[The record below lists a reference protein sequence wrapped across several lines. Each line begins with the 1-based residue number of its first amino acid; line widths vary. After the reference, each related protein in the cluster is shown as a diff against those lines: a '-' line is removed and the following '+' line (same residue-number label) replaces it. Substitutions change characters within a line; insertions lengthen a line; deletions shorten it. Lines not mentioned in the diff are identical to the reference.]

1 MKGKAIIFF
10 MIFSFIAVFLGCTES
25 RIYLV
30 DVKYIQEKK
39 SPPTSKIVGICP
51 FEDARKEKE
60 KEAIGIR
67 HRPRKKVDL
76 LKLKGIRLSE
86 SVTQAVKDYFAERGF
101 EVTDCKG
108 WDKSPEGLARLPKD
122 LFLVVG
128 GRIDSFTVEARSG
141 ITTITD
147 THYNVKMEAFIG
159 QVEKRKMVTRSI
171 ESAPN
176 TKKMGFDPEEVKAR
190 LNSILTEVIQK
201 LFEGKY

>member
-10 MIFSFIAVFLGCTES
+10 MIFSFIAVFLGCAES

-30 DVKYIQEKK
+30 DVKYIPEKK
-39 SPPTSKIVGICP
+39 APPTSKIVGICP

-67 HRPRKKVDL
+67 YRPRKKVDL

-141 ITTITD
+141 ITITD

-190 LNSILTEVIQK
+190 LNSILTEVIRK
-201 LFEGKY
+201 LFEVKY